1 MRIDY
6 GKPQEVIKKEIV
18 YPDKKYIAFD
28 GKEFFVESECNKYET
43 ELKLKLENVFYKKY
57 TEVKTVYLDLM
68 EESCKVIT
76 FKDQEE
82 LNCLYGFSRGYTS
95 ISVVGYCLNDIRNYP
110 TVLKG
115 ISFPATF
122 LATYSEYD
130 DSGSSDYTLIPIK
143 ETKKNLESDLAKIK
157 EFC

>member
-1 MRIDY
+1 MKIEY
-6 GKPQEVIKKEIV
+6 GEPKEIIKKEIV

-28 GKEFFVESECNKYET
+28 GKEFSVESECNKYET
-43 ELKLKLENVFYKKY
+43 ELKLKLENIFYKKY
-57 TEVKTVYLDLM
+57 GEGKEIYLDSLD
-68 EESCKVIT
+68 ESYRVIT
-76 FKDQEE
+76 FKNQEE

-95 ISVVGYCLNDIRNYP
+95 ISVAGYCLNDIRNYP

-115 ISFPATF
+115 LSFPATF

-130 DSGSSDYTLIPIK
+130 NSTDYTLIPIK
-143 ETKKNLESDLAKIK
+143 ETKKNLESDLSKIK

>member
-1 MRIDY
+1 MKIDY
-6 GKPQEVIKKEIV
+6 GKPQEVIKKEVV

-28 GKEFFVESECNKYET
+28 GKEFSIENECKEYEN
-43 ELKLKLENVFYKKY
+43 ELKQKLENIFYKKY
-57 TEVKTVYLDLM
+57 NKGKTVYLDST

-82 LNCLYGFSRGYTS
+82 LNCLYGFSRGYV
-95 ISVVGYCLNDIRNYP
+95 SVVVSGYCLNDVCTYP

-115 ISFPATF
+115 ISFPVTF
-122 LATYSEYD
+122 LATYSEWD
-130 DSGSSDYTLIPIK
+130 NGADYTLIPIK

>member
-1 MRIDY
+1 MKIDY

-28 GKEFFVESECNKYET
+28 GKEFSVESDCSKYEN
-43 ELKLKLENVFYKKY
+43 ELKQKLENVFYKKY
-57 TEVKTVYLDLM
+57 TTGKEIYLDST
-68 EESCKVIT
+68 EEYYKVIT

-82 LNCLYGFSRGYTS
+82 LNSLYGFSRGYVS
-95 ISVVGYCLNDIRNYP
+95 IGVVGYCVNDMRNYP

-122 LATYSEYD
+122 LATYSEWD
-130 DSGSSDYTLIPIK
+130 DGCDYTLIPIE

>member
-6 GKPQEVIKKEIV
+6 GKPQEVIKKEVV

-28 GKEFFVESECNKYET
+28 GKEFSVESECNKYET
-43 ELKLKLENVFYKKY
+43 ELKQKLENAFYKKY
-57 TEVKTVYLDLM
+57 TNGKEIYLDST
-68 EESCKVIT
+68 EEYYKVIT

-82 LNCLYGFSRGYTS
+82 LNCLYGFSRGYVS
-95 ISVVGYCLNDIRNYP
+95 IGVVGYCVNDMRTYP

-115 ISFPATF
+115 ISFPVTF
-122 LATYSEYD
+122 LAAYSEWD
-130 DSGSSDYTLIPIK
+130 DGMDYTLIPI
-143 ETKKNLESDLAKIK
+143 EEIKKSLESDLAKIK

>member
-1 MRIDY
+1 MKIDY

-28 GKEFFVESECNKYET
+28 GKEFPVESECNKYEV
-43 ELKLKLENVFYKKY
+43 ELKQKLENIFYKKY
-57 TEVKTVYLDLM
+57 TDGKEIYLDSLD
-68 EESCKVIT
+68 ESCRVIT
-76 FKDQEE
+76 FKNQEE

-95 ISVVGYCLNDIRNYP
+95 ISIVGYCLNDIRNYP

-115 ISFPATF
+115 VSFPATF
-122 LATYSEYD
+122 LATYSEWD
-130 DSGSSDYTLIPIK
+130 NENDYTLIPIEK
-143 ETKKNLESDLAKIK
+143 TKKDLESDLAKIK